1 MGAVL
6 YITFDG
12 ITDPLG
18 RSQILPYLTGLSKM
32 GHTIHILSQEKEDQ
46 FAREGGAVLELLKK
60 YNIAWDHI
68 DYKNKPPIVQPLIQR
83 QIIKKR
89 AVKIVETKA
98 VDLVHCRSYLAG
110 WVGLQIKNKSGTPFV
125 FDMRGFW
132 ADERKEGGIWPH
144 SNPIYR
150 IVYYRVKQLERKL
163 LFHANHI
170 VSLTHKGKRIVAGW
184 NHIRDF
190 NNSISVIP
198 CCADL
203 EHFNPVQYSTKDRE
217 ALRTTYGL
225 TQEDIVIGYLGSIGT
240 WYMLDEMLDAFAFW
254 HKHIPNLKLFF
265 LSKISRDELNPKLL
279 SRGIPKDS
287 IRLHSTSYDRV
298 PEHLALFDL
307 GLFFILPVFSK
318 SASSPVKQGEMLA
331 MGLPVLCNR
340 GVGDTDQVM
349 EEIDESLLV
358 NDFNEVGYEKV
369 LHVLRDKEYRE
380 ALAPVCK
387 ATANQ
392 WFDVNHGIETY
403 HSIYT
408 KLTR

>member
-1 MGAVL
+1 MGRIL

-18 RSQILPYLTGLSKM
+18 RSQILPYLAGLSKM
-32 GHTIHILSQEKEDQ
+32 GHTIHILSQEKKDQ
-46 FAREGGAVLELLKK
+46 FEREGGAVQEILTK

-68 DYKNKPPIVQPLIQR
+68 DYKNTPPIIQPLRQR
-83 QIIKKR
+83 HTIKKK
-89 AVKIVETKA
+89 AEKIVARKA
-98 VDLVHCRSYLAG
+98 IDLVHCRSYMAG

-150 IVYYRVKQLERKL
+150 IVYHRVKQLEREL

-170 VSLTHKGKRIVAGW
+170 VSLTHKGKKIIAGW

-190 NNSISVIP
+190 NDSISVIP

-203 EHFNPVQYSTKDRE
+203 EHFNPAHYSSKDRE

-225 TQEDIVIGYLGSIGT
+225 NQEDIVIGYLGSIGT
-240 WYMLDEMLDAFAFW
+240 WYMLDEMLDAFALW

-265 LSKISRDELNPKLL
+265 LSKLSLDELSPKLL

-287 IRLHSTSYDRV
+287 IRLHSTSYDHV
-298 PEHLALFDL
+298 PKHLALFDL

-358 NDFNEVGYEKV
+358 DDFNEVAYKKV
-369 LHVLRDKEYRE
+369 LHVLKDKEFRE
-380 ALAPVCK
+380 SLTPICK

-392 WFDVNHGIETY
+392 WFDVGRGIETY